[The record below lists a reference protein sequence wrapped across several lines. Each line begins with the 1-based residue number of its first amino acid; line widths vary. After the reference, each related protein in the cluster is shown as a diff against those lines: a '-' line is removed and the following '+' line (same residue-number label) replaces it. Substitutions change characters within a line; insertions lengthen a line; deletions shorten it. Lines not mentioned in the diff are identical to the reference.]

1 MLVPVGE
8 LQRDRPRGRALRA
21 DAERNRE
28 RLVEAAQSV
37 FAEGGLNVALEEVA
51 ARAGVGIATLY
62 RRFPTRE
69 ELVAAAFEA
78 KLTEYAVAAEEAFAL
93 RDPWE
98 SFVELVGRI
107 CSMQAD
113 DRGFTDLI
121 TMSLPSAKHSAELR
135 DRARRAAVKVI
146 GRAQE
151 AGVLRED
158 FVLEDLALLLMANAG
173 VVRATRDV
181 APHAWRRPL
190 AFMLDGFRVPSP
202 GAFRPGPMPA
212 PPTAAQLAR
221 MLDGNALTQGV
232 AGPLHA

>member
-1 MLVPVGE
+1 MGE
-8 LQRDRPRGRALRA
+8 LQQERPRGRALRA

-28 RLVEAAQSV
+28 RLVQAAQSV

-78 KLTEYAVAAEEAFAL
+78 KLAEYAAAAEEAFAL
-93 RDPWE
+93 SDPWE

-135 DRARRAAVKVI
+135 DRARRVAVRI
-146 GRAQE
+146 IDRAQE
-151 AGVLRED
+151 SGVLRED

-190 AFMLDGFRVPSP
+190 AFVLDGLRVSSP
-202 GAFRPGPMPA
+202 GTFRPGPMPA
-212 PPTAAQLAR
+212 PPTPAQLAR
-221 MLDGNALTQGV
+221 VLDGNALTQGV
-232 AGPLHA
+232 AGRLHE